1 MDRIRSTAMPI
12 DISLAVSVAAQL
24 LARPP
29 AVVSVKVSPAGV
41 SAAAEAVVSTYIT
54 RRVLDVPIS
63 MLPFSINETHVIR
76 LLLRPPAVETHPRR
90 RRRTTVLMLQ
100 TENQERPPVALL
112 VQSKDGTR
120 PNVLPR
126 TELPS
131 EPSVN
136 ARIFMS
142 ASSNERRSCS
152 NKLKERS

>member
-12 DISLAVSVAAQL
+12 DISLAVSVAAQP

-63 MLPFSINETHVIR
+63 MLPFSINGTHVIR
-76 LLLRPPAVETHPRR
+76 LLLRPPAVETHP
-90 RRRTTVLMLQ
+90 RRTTVLMLQ

-120 PNVLPR
+120 PSVLPR

-136 ARIFMS
+136 
-142 ASSNERRSCS
+142 
-152 NKLKERS
+152 